1 MRRRTATACPS
12 TRGATSRAP
21 ASESAPGR
29 VQRRARSGARGD
41 GAAAVRIG
49 RVRLQLLRADS
60 QGVTVRSGRDAGAAA
75 ENTMCWLTAGSASRM
90 GRGVGSSAFRE
101 SRMTI
106 ANVHGAG
113 VSSVGRRRLPS
124 PSGVF
129 ARVTQRDRVANG
141 AEHWSIVTGAACRR
155 TQTSPAISLS

>member
-1 MRRRTATACPS
+1 
-12 TRGATSRAP
+12 
-21 ASESAPGR
+21 
-29 VQRRARSGARGD
+29 
-41 GAAAVRIG
+41 
-49 RVRLQLLRADS
+49 
-60 QGVTVRSGRDAGAAA
+60 
-75 ENTMCWLTAGSASRM
+75 
-90 GRGVGSSAFRE
+90 
-101 SRMTI
+101 MTI